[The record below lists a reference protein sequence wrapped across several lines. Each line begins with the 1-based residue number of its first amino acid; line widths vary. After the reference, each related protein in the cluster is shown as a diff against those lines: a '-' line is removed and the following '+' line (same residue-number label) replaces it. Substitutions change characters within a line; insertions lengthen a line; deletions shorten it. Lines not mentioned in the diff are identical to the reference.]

1 MKMLKSF
8 SLILLS
14 ILLFGLVACDK
25 DEPEKDKIETIKLF
39 VAAEVTPHYIWGHPI
54 LGIQI
59 KEEGETKFHT
69 IAMNGII
76 DFEYEEGYEYEL
88 RVVKKTLAN
97 PPYDGNNIEYRLLE
111 ILSKTKVDIPEVKI
125 TEQDIK
131 YKEGC
136 PYELYTVYNPTI
148 FVTADGDFIDSDN
161 DQGAGYDYKNIY
173 LEYNQKDGDKYF
185 NELLYMP
192 TSVYVIDP
200 FPMKNPSKYL
210 RFAPIRNKSLALK
223 NMMTKEAAD
232 YLINEAP
239 KDTTLTYQFILMNA
253 EELGLQKLKVTFI
266 KH

>member
-1 MKMLKSF
+1 MKLLKPLG
-8 SLILLS
+8 LILLS
-14 ILLFGLVACDK
+14 IFLFGMVSCND

-39 VAAEVTPHYIWGHPI
+39 VAAQTTPHYILGKPVM
-54 LGIQI
+54 GIQI
-59 KEEGETKFHT
+59 KEEGETKYHT
-69 IAMNGII
+69 IGLHDIT

-97 PPYDGNNIEYRLLE
+97 PPQDGSNIEYRLLE

-148 FVTADGDFIDSDN
+148 FVTADGDFIDSDKE
-161 DQGAGYDYKNIY
+161 QGAGYDYKNIY
-173 LEYNQKDGDKYF
+173 LEYNLKDGDKFF
-185 NELLYMP
+185 NELMYMP

-200 FPMKNPSKYL
+200 FPMENPSKYL
-210 RFAPIRNKSLALK
+210 RPAKIRNKALALK

-239 KDTTLTYQFILMNA
+239 KDSTLTYHFILMNA
-253 EELGLQKLKVTFI
+253 EELGLQKLEVSFI
-266 KH
+266 KR